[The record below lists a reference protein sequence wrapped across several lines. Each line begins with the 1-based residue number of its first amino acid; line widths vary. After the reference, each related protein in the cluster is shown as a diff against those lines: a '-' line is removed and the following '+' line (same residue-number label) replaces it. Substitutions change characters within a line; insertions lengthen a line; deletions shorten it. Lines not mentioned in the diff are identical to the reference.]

1 MKGKLVRVFVS
12 GPMAGR
18 IDQNR
23 AAFAKRAQELI
34 DLGHEPFDPSD
45 VNPQHEGP
53 CIGRPVGHDPVHRY
67 GCRLR
72 AGITALMHCDA
83 ISMLDEWEQSV
94 GAVAE
99 RTVAKAIGLQEVVV
113 PQ

>member
-1 MKGKLVRVFVS
+1 MRVFVS

-18 IDQNR
+18 VDQNR
-23 AAFAKRAQELI
+23 PAFAKRAQELI

-45 VNPQHEGP
+45 VKPGHEGP
-53 CIGRPVGHDPVHRY
+53 CIGRPVGHDHVHRY

-72 AGITALMHCDA
+72 AGIEALMHCDA
-83 ISMLDEWEQSV
+83 ISMLDEWDQSV

-99 RTVAKAIGLQEVVV
+99 HTVAKAIGLQEIVVS
-113 PQ
+113 Q